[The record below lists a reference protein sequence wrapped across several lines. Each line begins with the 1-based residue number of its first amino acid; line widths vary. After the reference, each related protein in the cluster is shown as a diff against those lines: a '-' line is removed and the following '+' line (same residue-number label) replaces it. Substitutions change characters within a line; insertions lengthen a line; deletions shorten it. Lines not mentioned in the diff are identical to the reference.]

1 MLILNMFHD
10 IIKDNDLLVQQILN
24 YTDKIEDAA
33 PIFDVEGKR
42 LELLHRELPGNLV
55 RYRQIADEL
64 KTLEQFLTLKKDKA
78 EADAYR
84 RFKEGSNRALQPS
97 DIKAYVPGDK
107 DVISWSEL
115 MLEVALLRRKAES
128 IVAALET
135 WSWRI
140 GDISRL
146 RIAELQ
152 DVIL

>member
-1 MLILNMFHD
+1 MFHD
-10 IIKDNDLLVQQILN
+10 IIKNNELLVHKILD
-24 YTDKIEDAA
+24 YSDKIDEAA
-33 PIFDVEGKR
+33 PIFDIEGKR
-42 LELLHRELPGNLV
+42 IETLHRELPSNLV

-64 KTLEQFLTLKKDKA
+64 KTLEQFLLIKKEKA
-78 EADAYR
+78 ESDAYR
-84 RFKEGSNRALQPS
+84 KFKEGSNRALQPS

-107 DVISWSEL
+107 DVISWAEL
-115 MLEVALLRRKAES
+115 GLEVTLLRRKAES

-140 GDISRL
+140 SDITKL